1 MPLYTYQHPETEE
14 HIDVIQSMKED
25 HIYIDDTGL
34 KWKRV
39 FHSPQAS
46 IDANI
51 DPFSKKDFK
60 DKVENKKGSYGDLL
74 DRSKE
79 LSQARKDKAGIDP
92 VQQKYFKEYSNKR
105 RGLKHPLDR
114 G

>member
-14 HIDVIQSMKED
+14 CIDIVQSMSED
-25 HIYIDDTGL
+25 HIYIDKTGL

-39 FHSPQAS
+39 FYAPQAS

-60 DKVENKKGSYGDLL
+60 NKIENKKGSYGDLL

-79 LSQARKDKAGIDP
+79 LGQARKDKAGIDP
-92 VQQKYFKEYSNKR
+92 IQQKYFKEYSSKR
-105 RGLKHPLDR
+105 RGIKHPLDR